1 MTGAR
6 ARLCAR
12 RRCPR
17 PRLHPLTH
25 RAHPSASATA
35 VARRTRRARPSAS
48 RGPSGAMG
56 SAARVR
62 AGRRPLQPQTG
73 AILSVVKTCA
83 PSFQWSWGVG
93 VPIHDSTAPRTPSEC
108 GSAPRRSVA
117 YGDESTRARHSHGH
131 VGSPRQ
137 YMAIGDSLRSREPSA
152 LLGGDARPGQPRPD
166 RARAVFGPR
175 SKYRLTILSYA

>member
-1 MTGAR
+1 
-6 ARLCAR
+6 
-12 RRCPR
+12 
-17 PRLHPLTH
+17 
-25 RAHPSASATA
+25 
-35 VARRTRRARPSAS
+35 
-48 RGPSGAMG
+48 MG

-62 AGRRPLQPQTG
+62 AGRRPPQPSNG
-73 AILSVVKTCA
+73 GVVKTCA

-108 GSAPRRSVA
+108 GSATRRSVA

-175 SKYRLTILSYA
+175 SKYRLTKVTHLRLGPPCHPTSPAYNHHLNQGYE